1 MFGWKKAKDGQL
13 TAPVTGQMVSLS
25 DVPDEV
31 FAQKMLGDGGAV
43 KMTDGQIVSPADG
56 TVTEVTDTLH
66 AYGIT
71 TDSGLDVLVHVGIDT
86 VSLKGEGFTAL
97 VKKGDRVSAGQPL
110 ANVDLAVLQQH
121 DLPLY
126 TPVIVTNM
134 DAVKSISAETG
145 AAQAGQTVLLHY
157 QQ

>member
-1 MFGWKKAKDGQL
+1 MFGWKKSKSGDL
-13 TAPVTGQMVSLS
+13 LAPVTGELVPLS
-25 DVPDEV
+25 EVPDEV

-43 KMTDGQIVSPADG
+43 KMTGGQIVSPADG

-71 TDSGLDVLVHVGIDT
+71 TDSGLDVLVHVGVDT

-97 VKKGDRVSAGQPL
+97 VKKGDRVSAGQPI
-110 ANVDLAVLQQH
+110 ANVDLDVLRQH

-134 DAVKSISAETG
+134 DAVKTITTETG
-145 AAQAGQTVLLHY
+145 TAQAGQTAMLHY
-157 QQ
+157 Q

>member
-1 MFGWKKAKDGQL
+1 MFGRKKETSGQL
-13 TAPVTGQMVSLS
+13 MAPVTGEMVSLS
-25 DVPDEV
+25 DVPDDV

-43 KMTDGQIVSPADG
+43 KMTDGQVVSPAAG
-56 TVTEVTDTLH
+56 MVTEVTDTLH

-71 TDSGLDVLVHVGIDT
+71 TDNGLDVLVHIGIDT

-97 VKKGDRVSAGQPL
+97 VKKGERVSAGQPL
-110 ANVDLAVLQQH
+110 ASVDLDVLRQH

-134 DAVKSISAETG
+134 DAVKSIAAESG
-145 AAQAGQTVLLHY
+145 VAQAGQSVLLRY
-157 QQ
+157 RQ

>member
-43 KMTDGQIVSPADG
+43 KMTGGQIVSPADG

>member
-134 DAVKSISAETG
+134 DAVKSISTETG

>member
-1 MFGWKKAKDGQL
+1 MFGWKKNKGGEL
-13 TAPVTGQMVSLS
+13 LSPVTGNMVPLS

-31 FAQKMLGDGGAV
+31 FAQKMLGDGSAV
-43 KMTDGQIVSPADG
+43 KMTDGTIVSPADG

-71 TDSGLDVLVHVGIDT
+71 TDGGLDVLVHVGVDT

-97 VKKGDRVSAGQPL
+97 VKKGDRVSAGQPI
-110 ANVDLAVLQQH
+110 ANVDLDVLRQH
-121 DLPLY
+121 ELPLY

-134 DAVKSISAETG
+134 DAVKSITAETG
-145 AAQAGQTVLLHY
+145 AAQAGQTVLLRY
-157 QQ
+157 Q